1 MSADP
6 KATMIKACRAML
18 RPIVRLLLKNGVMWK
33 EFAELSKA
41 VYVDVAGRE
50 YGIGGRQ
57 TNASRVSILTGLTRR
72 EVKRQRDLLE
82 GEPGPSQSKTSN
94 ATRLLSG
101 WYQDPEFLGRDG
113 LPRELTREGAEGSFA
128 ALHERYGGDIPAGAM
143 LKELIKAGA
152 VTETDGRLRA
162 VSRYYMPDPLDPE
175 SVIRAGSVVNDLGET
190 VAWNLVRPD
199 EARSRFEGRAT
210 EPRVPRSRVPEFRD
224 FLEEHG
230 QAFLEKVDRWLHEN
244 RMTSDSPK
252 KSTRLGVGVYMIEN
266 EDSAADG
273 HEEDDA
279 AGG

>member
-1 MSADP
+1 M
-6 KATMIKACRAML
+6 
-18 RPIVRLLLKNGVMWK
+18 KNGVMWK
-33 EFAELSKA
+33 EFAELSKG

-50 YGIGGRQ
+50 YGIGGRP

-72 EVKRQRDLLE
+72 EVKHQRDLLG
-82 GEPGPSQSKTSN
+82 GEAGPRQSKTSN

-101 WYQDPEFLGRDG
+101 WYQDPVFLGDDG
-113 LPRELTREGAEGSFA
+113 LPRDLTREGEEGSFA
-128 ALHERYGGDIPAGAM
+128 ALHDRYGGDIPAGAM

-152 VTETDGRLRA
+152 VREIDGHLRA

-199 EARSRFEGRAT
+199 QARSRFEGRAT
-210 EPRVPRSRVPEFRD
+210 EPRVPSSRVPEFRD

-230 QAFLEKVDRWLHEN
+230 QAFLEVVDRWLHEN
-244 RMTSDSPK
+244 RSTSESPK

-273 HEEDDA
+273 RTESDDSE
-279 AGG
+279 GR